1 MNDLIFKYN
10 TLSPE
15 IQKEVNDFLDFMLMK
30 YKGKTAFGMK
40 TWKAK
45 IMNISTWTKDEIQIF
60 EENRQQFDQWKAKI
74 W

>member
-30 YKGKTAFGMK
+30 YKGKTAFDMK

-45 IMNISTWTKDEIQIF
+45 IMNISTWTKDEIQTF